1 MTVSLSP
8 ESQRI
13 VDEHVASGRFSRA
26 EEVVAAALVAL
37 EQQDGAAKLRRDE
50 LELLYPDFHHKIL
63 QGLADSDAGRVSD
76 GDAFFNEMEREEREG
91 DAGGRRSA

>member
-13 VDEHVASGRFSRA
+13 VDQHVASGRYAAA

-37 EQQDGAAKLRRDE
+37 EQQDGAAKLTREE
-50 LELLYPDFHHKIL
+50 LEVIYPDFHRKIL
-63 QGLADSDAGRVSD
+63 EGLTDVEEGRVSD
-76 GDAFFNEMEREEREG
+76 GESFFEELEREED
-91 DAGGRRSA
+91 DAGDRRSA

>member
-13 VDEHVASGRFSRA
+13 VDQHVASGRYSRP

-37 EQQDGAAKLRRDE
+37 EQQDGAAKLTGDE
-50 LELLYPDFHHKIL
+50 LELLYPDFHRKIL
-63 QGLADSDAGRVSD
+63 EGVADSDAGRVSD
-76 GDAFFNEMEREEREG
+76 GDAFFEELEREDD
-91 DAGGRRSA
+91 DAEGRRSA